1 MNTTINLNISMI
13 NFNGLL
19 LTAIAIMSMFL
30 FSCEKIQEEKLDD
43 IMNPIATRSI
53 IDLEISDFEVTQEMA
68 ELFVKS
74 NKDNLPVIDVIP
86 YKMDDIT
93 CFYIFNFEKGF
104 KVISADT
111 RIQPILAESEEDN
124 LYPYNNDNQGIKVWL
139 EDTAD
144 RIKMLKTCNPDT
156 GENHYE
162 LWRDFRI
169 PKSQPNINTGRKGK
183 TRDFE
188 VDSIWVFFIE
198 NTIDS
203 VYYNV
208 NKGPLLKTKW
218 GQSSPWNSKMP
229 KEYNQSCLT
238 GCVSVAISQVLY
250 YNYSETAGIPN
261 DFWHNISIQNTS
273 TCPDHGGLLVAL
285 NKTNHTNNSSRW
297 YWMPHDKYGNNTD
310 YVSYLMLDIGERVNM
325 HYGLTHSSVYHA
337 SDFSIPNISSCG
349 ISSQFGSYSFTGVRN
364 SIFQLRPVI
373 ICASAVPGGG
383 HVWVID
389 GCKDYNI
396 SYYTIKSYYC
406 IHPDELI
413 NYPNRSGILS
423 YDEMLN
429 LYPEVS
435 GGYHQVVSV
444 LNDHQQSIHMN
455 WGFDGNDDSWYSML
469 DSDNWIYTNPTG
481 ISYDFRYN
489 RVMYHNITTFQLF

>member
-1 MNTTINLNISMI
+1 MTNLKQLILPVIS
-13 NFNGLL
+13 L
-19 LTAIAIMSMFL
+19 MFVFL
-30 FSCEKIQEEKLDD
+30 ISCEQVENERFGE
-43 IMNPIATRSI
+43 NGRTIATRSI
-53 IDLEISDFEVTQEMA
+53 YELEKGDHEVTLQMA

-74 NKDNLPVIDVIP
+74 NKDNLPIIDIIP
-86 YKMDDIT
+86 YKMDGIT
-93 CFYIFNFEKGF
+93 CLYIFNFEKGF

-124 LYPYNNDNQGIKVWL
+124 LYPDKNDNQGIKVWL

-144 RIKMLKTCNPDT
+144 RIKMLKTYNPET
-156 GENHYE
+156 GEDYSE
-162 LWRDFRI
+162 LWLEYKI
-169 PKSQPNINTGRKGK
+169 QNSKPKIDIGK
-183 TRDFE
+183 KENTRDNE
-188 VDSIWVFFIE
+188 VDSIWVYFIE
-198 NTIDS
+198 NSIDS
-203 VYYNV
+203 VYYYV

-218 GQSSPWNSKMP
+218 GQGSPWNSKMP
-229 KEYNQSCLT
+229 KIGPFSCLT

-261 DFWHNISIQNTS
+261 DFWHNISIQDTS
-273 TCPDHGGLLVAL
+273 TCPDHGGLLVTL

-325 HYGLTHSSVYHA
+325 HYDLTQSSVYHA

-455 WGFDGNDDSWYSML
+455 WGYDGNYDSWYSML